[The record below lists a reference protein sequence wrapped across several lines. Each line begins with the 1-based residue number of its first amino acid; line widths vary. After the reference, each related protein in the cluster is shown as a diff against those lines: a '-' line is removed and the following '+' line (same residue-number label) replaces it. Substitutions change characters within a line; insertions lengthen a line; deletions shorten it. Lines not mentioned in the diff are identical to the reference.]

1 MVQACSRNA
10 KTFSRSPGV
19 AASNAGNRRPLQLET
34 RTGKADL
41 SRMRRSGRRDAGFL
55 FGESKFRWR
64 AQTLSLSYTGSTF
77 AADSRTGSYQEVEPV
92 ALFFACIGHRG
103 RSAAARNSRG
113 GARVGSEFDGD
124 LLPGNFPRVSVAL
137 GALLRTVFER
147 AARRFP
153 GHRH

>member
-10 KTFSRSPGV
+10 KTFSRSSGMAP
-19 AASNAGNRRPLQLET
+19 SNIGNRRPLQPAT
-34 RTGKADL
+34 RAGKADL
-41 SRMRRSGRRDAGFL
+41 SGVYRSGRRDAGFL

-124 LLPGNFPRVSVAL
+124 LLPGNFACVPAAL
-137 GALLRTVFER
+137 GTLFGPFL
-147 AARRFP
+147 
-153 GHRH
+153 